1 LRPADAAAHF
11 NRGNAYAAVG
21 AYEHAIH
28 DFDQA
33 IDLAPDQS
41 LPYFSRGL
49 AYYRTGKCQL
59 AIGDFDQA
67 IKLKRDFAQA

>member
-1 LRPADAAAHF
+1 LGPADAAAHF
-11 NRGNAYAAVG
+11 NRGNAYTAVG

-28 DFDQA
+28 EFDQA
-33 IDLAPDQS
+33 FGLAPDQS
-41 LPYFSRGL
+41 LRYFSGGH
-49 AYYRTGKCQL
+49 AYYRTGKYRL